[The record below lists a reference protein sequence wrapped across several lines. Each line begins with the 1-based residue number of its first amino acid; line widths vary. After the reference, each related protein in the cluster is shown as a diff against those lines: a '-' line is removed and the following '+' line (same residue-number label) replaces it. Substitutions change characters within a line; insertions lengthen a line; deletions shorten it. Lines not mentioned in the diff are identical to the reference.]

1 MRTLRNGMV
10 IILLI
15 CLIAGCTSRG
25 IPTIQQDMFERKI
38 SVLMLSSAELPDAAK
53 QSIGQA
59 LLKWRDQSSIAFDW
73 VKDLQTVDAD
83 AVAKL
88 KTASYDYIYVAG
100 NGLFSSA
107 AAWMGA
113 NPTSGKWTFL
123 QSEPDAANQSAAIA
137 DKAALLQV
145 DTAQIETMKKTW
157 VQSLLDQQTP
167 IEWVTKA
174 ERPIPSVW
182 APSEESDH
190 IVLLDNNPQW
200 FQQLAFQVNQHHAK
214 WVVFYAQAEE
224 AQVQKAKTLGI
235 SVMDLT
241 AALSANLSW
250 DDILANRLGV
260 MMNHSWQAGVQN
272 YNLQELKELK
282 MK

>member
-15 CLIAGCTSRG
+15 CLLAGCTSRG
-25 IPTIQQDMFERKI
+25 IPTIQQDMLDRKI

-53 QSIGQA
+53 QSIEQG
-59 LLKWRDQSSIAFDW
+59 LLKWRDQSMIAYDW
-73 VKDLQTVDAD
+73 VKDLQTVDAG
-83 AVAKL
+83 AEAKL

-100 NGLFSSA
+100 NSLFSSA
-107 AAWMGA
+107 AVWMQA
-113 NPTSGKWTFL
+113 NPTAGKWTFL
-123 QSEPDAANQSAAIA
+123 QSEPDAANQGAAIA

-145 DTAQIETMKKTW
+145 DTAQIETMKTTW

-174 ERPIPSVW
+174 ERPIPSAW

-214 WVVFYAQAEE
+214 WAIFYTPAEE
-224 AQVQKAKTLGI
+224 AQIQKAKTLGI

-241 AALSANLSW
+241 AGLSANLSW

-260 MMNHSWQAGVQN
+260 MTNHSWQTGVQN

>member
-1 MRTLRNGMV
+1 M
-10 IILLI
+10 
-15 CLIAGCTSRG
+15 
-25 IPTIQQDMFERKI
+25 
-38 SVLMLSSAELPDAAK
+38 LMLSSAELPDAAK

-83 AVAKL
+83 AAAKL

-107 AAWMGA
+107 AAWMMA
-113 NPTSGKWTFL
+113 NQTTGKWTFL

-250 DDILANRLGV
+250 DDILVNRLGV
-260 MMNHSWQAGVQN
+260 MLNHGWQAGVQN